1 MASESVQQIDKKSKK
16 RKRAEAEAEE
26 SPAAAAREP
35 KSKEKRKKNKLE
47 APVETA
53 VDLDQKSDRKKHK
66 SKRKDRKDP
75 EVDAESEPP
84 AATDVEAE
92 PAKKK
97 SKKNKTGFP
106 DPEEDSALSEQ
117 ASKALSY
124 AFYRFRKPS
133 KWKFSKA
140 KQNWLTRNFW
150 SESAI
155 PESHVPLVTKY
166 LSNVQGGVRENLL
179 KNCQSIL
186 SPASEPPA
194 ETETKT
200 PAPDVLKQ
208 TRAQLLLDSLE
219 AATQESSTAVET

>member
-26 SPAAAAREP
+26 SPTAAAREP

-47 APVETA
+47 APSETA
-53 VDLDQKSDRKKHK
+53 VDLDQKSDRKKPK

-97 SKKNKTGFP
+97 SKKNKLLNT
-106 DPEEDSALSEQ
+106 SE
-117 ASKALSY
+117 ALSY